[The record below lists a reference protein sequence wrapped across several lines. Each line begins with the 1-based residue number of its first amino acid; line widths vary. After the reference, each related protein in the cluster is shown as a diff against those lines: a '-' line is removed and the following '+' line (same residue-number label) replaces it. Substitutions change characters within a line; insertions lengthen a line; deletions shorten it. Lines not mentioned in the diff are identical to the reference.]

1 MIKVEWGLEG
11 QTNVDQV
18 VDKTTKGLNTVEKNA
33 KRVNDA
39 FGMSISSIFL
49 RFLGPM
55 ALLQAAISWISTALD
70 ESKQKAKDAMDL
82 AVKGE
87 SMAVK
92 AETSY
97 LARKY
102 AAEDQNKKEQDL
114 SKEADVATTQRYIEE
129 NGTKVMNK
137 MGVMGW
143 LKYGLARTGYA
154 AQQDDVQKAVRELA
168 AEEMKNGGKGLLD
181 AKGTDFKNPEGFGNV
196 IGVGSNPVLEAMT
209 SQLEETRRQ
218 TALLEQMAN
227 SAAGND
233 TDFTKETNSSGFR
246 ATPYGM

>member
-18 VDKTTKGLNTVEKNA
+18 TDQTKKGLDGIEKNA
-33 KRVNDA
+33 KRVGDA

-49 RFLGPM
+49 KFLGPM
-55 ALLQAAISWISTALD
+55 ALLQAAISWVSTAID

-87 SMAVK
+87 SIAVK

-102 AAEDQNKKEQDL
+102 ATEDQTKKEEEL
-114 SKEADVATTQRYIEE
+114 GKAADTAVTERYIEE
-129 NGTKVMNK
+129 GNGMKVMNK
-137 MGVMGW
+137 IGVMGW

-154 AQQDDVQKAVRELA
+154 SQQEDVQQAVRELTK
-168 AEEMKNGGKGLLD
+168 EQSMKEQLTLKA
-181 AKGTDFKNPEGFGNV
+181 AKGSDFKGPEGFSNIV
-196 IGVGSNPVLEAMT
+196 GVGANPVLENLTMQLDIQREMLV
-209 SQLEETRRQ
+209 QLEI
-218 TALLEQMAN
+218 AN
-227 SAAGND
+227 APKSQN
-233 TDFTKETNSSGFR
+233 TDFTKMPSR
-246 ATPYGM
+246 ATPYGL

>member
-18 VDKTTKGLNTVEKNA
+18 ADKTKKGLDGIEKNA
-33 KRVNDA
+33 KRVGDA
-39 FGMSISSIFL
+39 FGMSMSSIFL

-55 ALLQAAISWISTALD
+55 ALLQAAISWVSTAID
-70 ESKQKAKDAMDL
+70 ESKQKAKEAMDL

-102 AAEDQNKKEQDL
+102 ASEDQTKKEEDL
-114 SKEADVATTQRYIEE
+114 AKEADVATTQRYIEE

-137 MGVMGW
+137 MGVSGW

-154 AQQDDVQKAVRELA
+154 AQQEDVQQAVRELA
-168 AEEMKNGGKGLLD
+168 AEEMKNGGTSAL
-181 AKGTDFKNPEGFGNV
+181 APKGTDFKSPEGFSNV
-196 IGVGSNPVLEAMT
+196 VGVGASPVLEAMT
-209 SQLEETRRQ
+209 AQLEETRRQ
-218 TALLEQMAN
+218 TELLDQIA
-227 SAAGND
+227 SQAAGSD
-233 TDFTKETNSSGFR
+233 TDFTKDPLEGVYI
-246 ATPYGM
+246 P

>member
-18 VDKTTKGLNTVEKNA
+18 TDQTKKGLDGIEKNA
-33 KRVNDA
+33 KRVGDA
-39 FGMSISSIFL
+39 FGMSMSSIFL
-49 RFLGPM
+49 KFLGPM
-55 ALLQAAISWISTALD
+55 ALLQAAINWVSTAID

-102 AAEDQNKKEQDL
+102 ATEDQTKKEEDL
-114 SKEADVATTQRYIEE
+114 SKEADTATTERYIKE
-129 NGTKVMNK
+129 NGMKVMNK

-143 LKYGLARTGYA
+143 LKYGLASYGYA
-154 AQQDDVQKAVRELA
+154 SKQEDVQSAVRELTKEDA
-168 AEEMKNGGKGLLD
+168 MKEQLTLRA
-181 AKGTDFKNPEGFGNV
+181 AKGSDFKGPEGFSNIV
-196 IGVGSNPVLEAMT
+196 GVGANPVLENLTMQLDIQREMLV
-209 SQLEETRRQ
+209 QLEI
-218 TALLEQMAN
+218 AN
-227 SAAGND
+227 APKSEN
-233 TDFTKETNSSGFR
+233 TDFTKMPSR
-246 ATPYGM
+246 ATPYGL

>member
-18 VDKTTKGLNTVEKNA
+18 ADKTKKGLDGVEKNA
-33 KRVNDA
+33 KRVGDA
-39 FGMSISSIFL
+39 FSMSMSSIFL

-55 ALLQAAISWISTALD
+55 ALLQAAISWVSTAID
-70 ESKQKAKDAMDL
+70 ESKQKAKEAMDL

-102 AAEDQNKKEQDL
+102 ASEDQTKKEQDL
-114 SKEADVATTQRYIEE
+114 ANEADVATTQRYISE

-137 MGVMGW
+137 MGVSGW
-143 LKYGLARTGYA
+143 LKYALSSYGHA
-154 AQQDDVQKAVRELA
+154 AKQEDVQQAVRELA
-168 AEEMKNGGKGLLD
+168 AEEMKNNPAAPDLGGRPTSFSG
-181 AKGTDFKNPEGFGNV
+181 PEGFSNV
-196 IGVGSNPVLEAMT
+196 VGVGASPVLEAMT
-209 SQLEETRRQ
+209 AQLEVQ
-218 TALLEQMAN
+218 HQILAALDMAN
-227 SAAGND
+227 AQKSGN
-233 TDFTKETNSSGFR
+233 TDFTKNEYSEY
-246 ATPYGM
+246 TPYGM

>member
-18 VDKTTKGLNTVEKNA
+18 VDKTTKGLNTVEKNS
-33 KRVNDA
+33 KRVSDA
-39 FGMSISSIFL
+39 FGMSMSSIFL

-55 ALLQAAISWISTALD
+55 ALLQAAISWVSTAID

-102 AAEDQNKKEQDL
+102 AAEDQNKKEQEL
-114 SKEADVATTQRYIEE
+114 SQEADVATTQRYIEE

-143 LKYGLARTGYA
+143 LKYGLSSYGYA
-154 AQQDDVQKAVRELA
+154 AKQEDVQKAVRDLA
-168 AEEMKNGGKGLLD
+168 AEEMKNGGAGLLD
-181 AKGTDFKNPEGFGNV
+181 AKGKDFKAPEGFGNV
-196 IGVGSNPVLEAMT
+196 IGVGANPVLEAMT

-218 TALLEQMAN
+218 TELLDQIAN
-227 SAAGND
+227 QAGGGS
-233 TDFTKETNSSGFR
+233 TDFTKNPLEGLYI
-246 ATPYGM
+246 P